1 MKKIS
6 LLLWVLCLSMPL
18 FAQKSTTIKGFVK
31 QKRNSIVK
39 LFSVEKGE
47 CKTLLTSNIG
57 DDGAYEFSFVPE
69 EPGFYAIS
77 DFRVN
82 YPIYVKGG
90 EQINVDLLEKK
101 AVLTGENTRENKAL
115 YQWEDFANSIR
126 YQSVVPL
133 VMQTT
138 YKEFFPEFTEFLT
151 KIDSIKGAISSG
163 DLEFDAL
170 IRKKIDYD
178 VDYCAMMFLLS
189 SRKPPRSDWPAYYD
203 IILADEKFISDELLL
218 LPEGLSTLIMYYNY
232 TYYVDVPKEGE
243 AFFTNTRLRGELLLY
258 LFSIRARYYSDY
270 EEFISENSKILT
282 EELP

>member
-138 YKEFFPEFTEFLT
+138 Y
-151 KIDSIKGAISSG
+151 IQN
-163 DLEFDAL
+163 
-170 IRKKIDYD
+170 
-178 VDYCAMMFLLS
+178 FLL
-189 SRKPPRSDWPAYYD
+189 K
-203 IILADEKFISDELLL
+203 
-218 LPEGLSTLIMYYNY
+218 
-232 TYYVDVPKEGE
+232 
-243 AFFTNTRLRGELLLY
+243 
-258 LFSIRARYYSDY
+258 
-270 EEFISENSKILT
+270 
-282 EELP
+282 